1 MNKRNINIEE
11 NDKPPPLIINI
22 MINLFVTFA
31 LTLSIYLL
39 IANVFLTVHKINMQT
54 SFSPIRFP
62 TESNTF
68 TLMNGN
74 GRKDD
79 SDQKYYDCSK
89 SVLSAEE
96 CDLIN
101 NYHSDYMESI
111 NKLLSSSSKS
121 NKIKSSS
128 NSLKVNTSFF
138 IR

>member
-1 MNKRNINIEE
+1 
-11 NDKPPPLIINI
+11 

-39 IANVFLTVHKINMQT
+39 IANVFLTVHKITIQT

-68 TLMNGN
+68 TLISGN
-74 GRKDD
+74 ARKED

-89 SVLSAEE
+89 SILSAEE

-101 NYHSDYMESI
+101 NYHSDYMDSI

-121 NKIKSSS
+121 NKIKASS

-138 IR
+138 IH